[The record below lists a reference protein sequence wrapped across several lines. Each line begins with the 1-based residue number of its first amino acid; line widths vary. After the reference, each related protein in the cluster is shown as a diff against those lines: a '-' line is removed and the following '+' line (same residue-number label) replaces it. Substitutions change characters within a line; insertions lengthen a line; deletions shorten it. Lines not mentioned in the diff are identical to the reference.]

1 MIRKFYF
8 IACVILALG
17 LMACNHSKQGNGSQ
31 TKQEMKKYQDSIA
44 KAVKDSIKQ
53 KMVSDSIAKA
63 KADSTASA
71 KKAAEFDI
79 AKIYAVCKKGVDGRH
94 YPALP
99 SMGFKKGPSFSQDVP
114 FGYSNY
120 FYRNCEMK
128 GAGGSTEASR
138 LTGSG
143 LPLVV
148 SVGKSDNSPFGW
160 FQVEVFDKESLKKA
174 KEFLR
179 KKDKGNKY
187 GTASLMVS
195 KSKLGWYVSVDFP
208 SEW

>member
-1 MIRKFYF
+1 MKKTYLI
-8 IACVILALG
+8 ICLVLAWG
-17 LMACNHSKQGNGSQ
+17 LLACNRTKQGYGTENG
-31 TKQEMKKYQDSIA
+31 QEETINQDSIA
-44 KAVKDSIKQ
+44 KSVKDSVKQ

-99 SMGFKKGPSFSQDVP
+99 AMGFKKGPSFSQDVP

-128 GAGGSTEASR
+128 SAGGSTEASK
-138 LTGSG
+138 LTGPG

-195 KSKLGWYVSVDFP
+195 KSKLGWFVSVDFP

>member
-99 SMGFKKGPSFSQDVP
+99 AMGFKKGPSFSQDVP

-120 FYRNCEMK
+120 FDLY
-128 GAGGSTEASR
+128 
-138 LTGSG
+138 
-143 LPLVV
+143 
-148 SVGKSDNSPFGW
+148 GW
-160 FQVEVFDKESLKKA
+160 I
-174 KEFLR
+174 
-179 KKDKGNKY
+179 
-187 GTASLMVS
+187 SLMSQLITQLSQVNFWRS
-195 KSKLGWYVSVDFP
+195 NSAYSCTNMACRCEFP
-208 SEW
+208 QIAARISSL